1 MCFFSPL
8 VLRIWLRSQAFAH
21 MLRAPDLIPSTA
33 QIELKELK
41 TLVEELFFHFWAA
54 FTIEASLCVVSAT
67 VVFKEFYSLRAGQV
81 TICSTPSYPQILS
94 PITASVQVSG
104 WPLNASKSGQGKQNT
119 EFCTRWGRTEG
130 RPSCSS
136 ADLNTYRLC
145 LTVHPPVGKRRLWN
159 FYHSK
164 CPDCGPSVSKSANT
178 NHNAVPMGVVLLCF

>member
-104 WPLNASKSGQGKQNT
+104 WPRMHQRVDRANRTLN
-119 EFCTRWGRTEG
+119 
-130 RPSCSS
+130 S
-136 ADLNTYRLC
+136 ALGGGELREDLVARLPISI
-145 LTVHPPVGKRRLWN
+145 LT
-159 FYHSK
+159 
-164 CPDCGPSVSKSANT
+164 DSV
-178 NHNAVPMGVVLLCF
+178 